1 VVKRHNLISP
11 LLKRSL
17 GAWLFLSEDLRQG
30 NAQAKEGANS
40 FFITHPASSKLQIDW
55 NWFHTLTE
63 QKVPVKLFFEKGN
76 RT

>member
-1 VVKRHNLISP
+1 VASNTAVVRRHNVISP

-17 GAWLFLSEDLRQG
+17 SAWRFLLGDFRQG

-55 NWFHTLTE
+55 NWFHTLAE
-63 QKVPVKLFFEKGN
+63 QKVSVKQLL
-76 RT
+76 